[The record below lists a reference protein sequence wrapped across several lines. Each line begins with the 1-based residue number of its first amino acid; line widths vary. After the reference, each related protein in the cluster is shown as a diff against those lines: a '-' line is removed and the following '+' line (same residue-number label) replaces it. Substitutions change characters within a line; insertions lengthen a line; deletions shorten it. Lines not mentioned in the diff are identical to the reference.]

1 MGKFQF
7 TEEEK
12 RSLERLGVE
21 AVILFGSRALGLS
34 RSGSDYDCGVLVKDK
49 RVLKSFE
56 KRKEIYDKLYNLLS
70 EKINELVDIDIVFLE
85 DAPAELQSHTAKYG
99 TPLYEANANA
109 FNNFKEYVMLLYSD
123 FEPYLKLFQKAILS
137 RI

>member
-1 MGKFQF
+1 MRRFIF
-7 TEEEK
+7 TEDEK
-12 RSLERLGVE
+12 QSLEHLGVE

-34 RSGSDYDCGVLVKDK
+34 RRSSDYDYGVLVKDK
-49 RVLKSFE
+49 GILKSFE

-85 DAPAELQSHTAKYG
+85 DAPAELQLYTAKYG
-99 TPLYEANANA
+99 TPIYEENPNA

-123 FEPYLKLFQKAILS
+123 FEPYLKLCNL
-137 RI
+137 